1 MVIFEKVIFL
11 IGGSIGLL
19 VTVSFFDA
27 FFVTTAG
34 IVSPAALTLL
44 QLISFVMAA
53 TLVIGLFSR
62 KKEEN
67 LNGRNNW

>member
-34 IVSPAALTLL
+34 VVSTATLTLL
-44 QLISFVMAA
+44 QLMSFVMAA
-53 TLVIGLFSR
+53 TLVIGLLSK
-62 KKEEN
+62 KKEADVN
-67 LNGRNNW
+67 DRSN